1 MEIIENHNTL
11 TATYDPVEWD
21 VLCPEV
27 LNLRAATHLI
37 GDRDSLK
44 GQFMHTLLNHCPG
57 FAVDEHNVH
66 TLTIL
71 YQWAIGDSEGALNPL
86 KGIWLYG
93 SEGCGKST
101 IALALSSFIKTVRA
115 DNRHHPDGRIECAP
129 YNDSRLATLSA
140 WDVIDALHTKGD
152 ARYELPRVNV
162 LTLDDLT
169 EESMSVNFGEMNVR
183 ILPWLLSK
191 RCGILRRDG
200 FVRPTIVTCNFEPE
214 RLAALTPDLIG
225 KLCCSFNFVLLKG
238 LMRGNYDSIYY
249 NLR

>member
-11 TATYDPVEWD
+11 TTTYDPVEWD
-21 VLCPEV
+21 VLCPDV

-37 GDRDSLK
+37 DNPDSLK
-44 GQFMHTLLNHCPG
+44 GQFMHTLLTNCPG
-57 FAVDEHNVH
+57 FAVDEHNAH
-66 TLTIL
+66 TLATL
-71 YQWAIGDSEGALNPL
+71 YQWAIGDREGTLNPL

-93 SEGCGKST
+93 SEGRGKST

-115 DNRHHPDGRIECAP
+115 DNRNHPDGRIECSP
-129 YNDSRLATLSA
+129 YNDSRLAALTA
-140 WDVIDALHTKGD
+140 WDAIDALHTKGD

-169 EESMSVNFGEMNVR
+169 EESMSVNFGEMDVR

-191 RCGILRRDG
+191 RCDILRKDG

-214 RLAALTPDLIG
+214 RLAILTPDLIG
-225 KLCCSFNFVLLKG
+225 KLCRSFNFVLLEG
-238 LMRGNYDSIYY
+238 PMRGNIDSIYF